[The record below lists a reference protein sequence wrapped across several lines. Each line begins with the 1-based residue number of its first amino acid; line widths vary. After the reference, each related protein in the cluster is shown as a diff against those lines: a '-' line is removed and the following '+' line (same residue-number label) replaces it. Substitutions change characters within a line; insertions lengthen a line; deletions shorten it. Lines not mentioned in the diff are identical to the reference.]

1 MPQFDFAQ
9 LAIGGV
15 ALVWLIPRV
24 VQFLKTALGLSGT
37 RNIWIVVFALGLS
50 FSGLAAAIS
59 EGLVPDAA
67 MPYVRVG
74 MIALGG
80 AVAACGAIGDY
91 ELNHKR
97 AGGRLPPR

>member
-9 LAIGGV
+9 LAIGGI

-37 RNIWIVVFALGLS
+37 RNIWIVVFALGLV
-50 FSGLAAAIS
+50 FSALAAAIN

-67 MPYVRVG
+67 MPYIRVA
-74 MIALGG
+74 MIGLGG
-80 AVAACGAIGDY
+80 AVAACGAIGEY
-91 ELNHKR
+91 ELKEKFG
-97 AGGRLPPR
+97 A

>member
-24 VQFLKTALGLSGT
+24 VQFLKTAFHLSGT
-37 RNIWIVVFALGLS
+37 RDIWIVVFGLGLF

-59 EGLVPDAA
+59 EGLIPEAA
-67 MPYVRVG
+67 MPYIRVG

-80 AVAACGAIGDY
+80 AVAACGAIGEY
-91 ELNHKR
+91 ELKEKF
-97 AGGRLPPR
+97 GT

>member
-24 VQFLKTALGLSGT
+24 VEFLKTALGLSGT
-37 RNIWIVVFALGLS
+37 RNIWIVVFGLGLS

-59 EGLVPDAA
+59 EGLVPEVA
-67 MPYVRVG
+67 MPYIRVG

-80 AVAACGAIGDY
+80 AVATCGAIGEY
-91 ELNHKR
+91 ELKEKF
-97 AGGRLPPR
+97 AA

>member
-24 VQFLKTALGLSGT
+24 VQFLKTAFGLNGT
-37 RNIWIVVFALGLS
+37 RDIWIVVFCLGLS
-50 FSGLAAAIS
+50 FSGLAASIS
-59 EGLVPDAA
+59 EGLIPEAA
-67 MPYVRVG
+67 MPYIRVG

-80 AVAACGAIGDY
+80 AVAACGAIGEY
-91 ELNHKR
+91 ELKEKFSF
-97 AGGRLPPR
+97 

>member
-24 VQFLKTALGLSGT
+24 VQFLKTAFHLSGT
-37 RNIWIVVFALGLS
+37 RNIWIVVFGLGLF

-59 EGLVPDAA
+59 EGLVPETA
-67 MPYVRVG
+67 MPYIRVG
-74 MIALGG
+74 MIALAG
-80 AVAACGAIGDY
+80 AVAACGAIGEY
-91 ELNHKR
+91 ELKEKFE
-97 AGGRLPPR
+97 A